1 MSTRKLNAGVLQV
14 GRVGI
19 LGAVLLLGSIAL
31 GAPSVPYGA
40 PLPPPGQGGG
50 PGGPGGPGR
59 GGGGFRFGGFPTIGQ
74 IATVT
79 GSTFTVSA
87 MSFDGSTNTVTV
99 KTTPTTVFIDSTDS
113 DVNDIAVG
121 DTLQVRGR
129 PDQNDPNTI
138 DARQITDGTVGLPP
152 TPPTPPAGAAAPPPG
167 GGGGFGARFA
177 PRVGVVTAI
186 TPDITIKGTDGTTY
200 TIDTSNDP
208 TVSKTTA
215 GTISDIVTGK
225 YAIVMAVPPATPP
238 PPPAPGTPFTPPTN
252 VTAQQVT
259 ISDTAP
265 QFGRRGGG
273 GGGGGG
279 GAPPPPAQ

>member
-1 MSTRKLNAGVLQV
+1 
-14 GRVGI
+14 
-19 LGAVLLLGSIAL
+19 
-31 GAPSVPYGA
+31 
-40 PLPPPGQGGG
+40 
-50 PGGPGGPGR
+50 
-59 GGGGFRFGGFPTIGQ
+59 
-74 IATVT
+74 
-79 GSTFTVSA
+79 
-87 MSFDGSTNTVTV
+87 
-99 KTTPTTVFIDSTDS
+99 
-113 DVNDIAVG
+113 
-121 DTLQVRGR
+121 
-129 PDQNDPNTI
+129 
-138 DARQITDGTVGLPP
+138 
-152 TPPTPPAGAAAPPPG
+152 
-167 GGGGFGARFA
+167 
-177 PRVGVVTAI
+177 VTAI